1 MSADDSAPASAK
13 AKEEEAGANVCPGLT
28 SFWQWFIARLGYS
41 WAPLKLPHHPHRNPS
56 SPPARLAF
64 AERIPL
70 RLYVVG
76 GALAA
81 CHGALLLQPIAAAQ
95 EEPSAQPLGETM
107 HSCPRCAYL
116 NL

>member
-1 MSADDSAPASAK
+1 MQMCA
-13 AKEEEAGANVCPGLT
+13 VCPGLT
-28 SFWQWFIARLGYS
+28 SLWQWFIARLGYS
-41 WAPLKLPHHPHRNPS
+41 WALQRQHTSEPQFR
-56 SPPARLAF
+56 SPGCP
-64 AERIPL
+64 RIL
-70 RLYVVG
+70 LWLWVV
-76 GALAA
+76 AAA